1 MNTLSRRLTLGC
13 FTLLGFALASPLL
26 ASSGALAQS
35 HPTRTVTIVVTSAAG
50 ALTDVLTR
58 AVAQRLSQD
67 WGQTVVVENRGGA
80 GHNLAATAVKSAPA
94 DGYTL
99 LSSETGFATSQ
110 PHLHAKGKLNYDA
123 EADFIPV
130 AGYAGI
136 PIGLLV
142 HPSVPAKSVAE
153 FIALA
158 KAKPGTVTYGTAGL
172 GTAPH
177 TASLLLES
185 LTGVKMTAVHYRGA
199 APALNDL
206 IAGHINMITMG
217 PSVALPAVR
226 DGKLNMLAFGSEQ
239 RVAAMPNVPTVAETV
254 PGYEAAVS
262 FGLFAAKATPRE
274 ILVKINTDVQKII
287 KDPEF
292 HKRFLEALV
301 VQPIPG
307 SMDAFAE
314 YLRKDSLKWAKV
326 IKDANLKID

>member
-1 MNTLSRRLTLGC
+1 MKTLLSRLILVGCLLT
-13 FTLLGFALASPLL
+13 SP
-26 ASSGALAQS
+26 AALAQS
-35 HPTRTVTIVVTSAAG
+35 YPSRTVTIVVTSAAG

-67 WGQTVVVENRGGA
+67 WGQSIVVENRGGA

-123 EADFIPV
+123 ETDFIPV

-142 HPSVPAKSVAE
+142 NPSVPAKSVAE

-158 KAKPGTVTYGTAGL
+158 KEKPGAMIYGTAGL

-177 TASLLLES
+177 TAALLLES
-185 LTGVKMTAVHYRGA
+185 LAGIKMTAVHYRGA

-217 PSVALPAVR
+217 PSVALPAVK
-226 DGKLNMLAFGSEQ
+226 DGKLNMLGFGSER
-239 RVAAMPNVPTVAETV
+239 RVAQFPDVPTVAETV
-254 PGYEAAVS
+254 RGYEAAVS
-262 FGLFAAKATPRE
+262 FGLFAAKGTPRE
-274 ILVKINTDVQKII
+274 ILIKINTDVQKII

-314 YLRKDSLKWAKV
+314 YLRKDSAKWAKV

>member
-1 MNTLSRRLTLGC
+1 MNI
-13 FTLLGFALASPLL
+13 LLGRVILLGGLFGNLFSSPD
-26 ASSGALAQS
+26 ALAQS
-35 HPTRTVTIVVTSAAG
+35 YPSRTVTVVVTSAAG

-58 AVAQRLSQD
+58 AVCQRLSQM
-67 WGQTVVVENRGGA
+67 WGQSIVVENRGGA
-80 GHNLAATAVKSAPA
+80 GHNFAATAVKAAAA

-110 PHLHAKGKLNYDA
+110 PHLYAKGKLPYDP
-123 EADFIPV
+123 ETDFIPV

-158 KAKPGTVTYGTAGL
+158 KEKSGGMTYGTAGL

-177 TASLLLES
+177 TAALLLES
-185 LTGVKMTAVHYRGA
+185 LTGIKMTAVHYRGA

-217 PSVALPAVR
+217 PSVALPAVA
-226 DGKLNMLAFGSEQ
+226 DGKINMLAFGSEQ
-239 RVAAMPNVPTVAETV
+239 RVAQFPNVPTVAETV
-254 PGYEAAVS
+254 PGYEATVS
-262 FGLFAAKATPRE
+262 FGLFAPKGTPHE
-274 ILVKINTDVQKII
+274 ILIKINTDVQKVIN
-287 KDPEF
+287 DPEF
-292 HKRFLEALV
+292 HKRFLESLV

-307 SMDAFAE
+307 SLDAFAE
-314 YLRKDSLKWAKV
+314 YLRKDSAKWAKV
-326 IKDANLKID
+326 INAANLKID